1 MSNNKIINWWL
12 LPDNVFIEASSY
24 YWDFQLDTVL
34 RAVTNM
40 NTFVDNVA
48 SSVTEFF
55 DPFGTGR
62 EEGLDEEYENLSL
75 QIEGQNNK
83 NYSKLADFEKDLRSI
98 TQLTPVVIHMESSV
112 DSPNFSTIILQ
123 KTGNMKVW
131 D

>member
-1 MSNNKIINWWL
+1 MSKILNWL
-12 LPDNVFIEASSY
+12 AMPDNVFIEASSY

-34 RAVTNM
+34 RVVTNM
-40 NTFVDNVA
+40 NTFNDTVV
-48 SSVTEFF
+48 STVTEFF

-62 EEGLDEEYENLSL
+62 EEGLDGEYEILSL

-83 NYSKLADFEKDLRSI
+83 TYSKLADFEKDLRGI
-98 TQLTPVVIHMESSV
+98 TRLTPVEIHMESSA
-112 DSPNFSTIILQ
+112 DSPNFGTLILQ